1 MAFTLADGVTYCD
14 TVVERGRMTI
24 DEFAPQISFFFYTHG
39 EFFEE
44 IAKYRAGRRRWATI
58 VRERYGA
65 KSDKASMFRTGCVSG
80 GASLYAP
87 QAQNNVVRVAYEAMA
102 SVLGGVQSMFTAAW
116 DEPFALP
123 SEESATLALRTQ
135 QILAY
140 ETGITKVA
148 DPLGGSYFVEALTD
162 ATEARIIEIMADLEQ
177 HGGMVR
183 AIEDGYLQGLIADEA
198 FRVHKDIESGERPV
212 VGVNKFVSDEP
223 PPDVVMYEL
232 DAEGR
237 DLQLKR
243 LGKVRSERDNGAVHA
258 NLAALS
264 RAASGDDNLMHALID
279 CVNAY
284 CTVGEMVSALKAV
297 WGEFQQ
303 PVVF

>member
-1 MAFTLADGVTYCD
+1 
-14 TVVERGRMTI
+14 
-24 DEFAPQISFFFYTHG
+24 
-39 EFFEE
+39 
-44 IAKYRAGRRRWATI
+44 
-58 VRERYGA
+58 
-65 KSDKASMFRTGCVSG
+65 MFRTGCVSG

-87 QAQNNVVRVAYEAMA
+87 QATNNVVRVAYEAMA

-123 SEESATLALRTQ
+123 SEQSATLALRTQ

-162 ATEARIIEIMADLEQ
+162 ATEERIVEIMADLEN

-198 FRVHKDIESGERPV
+198 FRVHKDVESGARPV
-212 VGVNKFVSDEP
+212 VGVNKFVSTEP

-243 LGKVRSERDNGAVHA
+243 LGKVKTERDDAAVKA
-258 NLAALS
+258 NLVALS
-264 RAASGDDNLMHALID
+264 RAAEGDDNLMYALID
-279 CVNAY
+279 CVKAY
-284 CTVGEMVSALKAV
+284 CTVGEMVSTLKSV

>member
-1 MAFTLADGVTYCD
+1 
-14 TVVERGRMTI
+14 
-24 DEFAPQISFFFYTHG
+24 
-39 EFFEE
+39 
-44 IAKYRAGRRRWATI
+44 
-58 VRERYGA
+58 
-65 KSDKASMFRTGCVSG
+65 
-80 GASLYAP
+80 
-87 QAQNNVVRVAYEAMA
+87 MA

-123 SEESATLALRTQ
+123 TEESATLALRTQ

-140 ETGITKVA
+140 ETGVAAVA

-162 ATEARIIEIMADLEQ
+162 ATEEKIIEIMGDLET

-198 FRVHKDIESGERPV
+198 FKIHQEVESGDRPV
-212 VGVNKFVSDEP
+212 VGVNKFVTDEAT
-223 PPDVVMYEL
+223 PDVATYEL

-237 DLQLKR
+237 DVQLKR
-243 LGKVRSERDNGAVHA
+243 LSKVKADRDSAAVETS
-258 NLAALS
+258 LAALS
-264 RAASGDDNLMHALID
+264 RAAEGSDNLMHKLID
-279 CVNAY
+279 CANVY